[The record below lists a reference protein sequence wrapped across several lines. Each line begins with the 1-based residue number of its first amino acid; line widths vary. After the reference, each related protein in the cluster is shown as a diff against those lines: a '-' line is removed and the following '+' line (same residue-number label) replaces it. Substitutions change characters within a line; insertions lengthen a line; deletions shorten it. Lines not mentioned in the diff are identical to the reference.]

1 MCLIFRLI
9 IYQNEIMD
17 KSKVEKI
24 VYFVRHGQ
32 SEGNISP
39 VFQPLES
46 PLTDTGRKQAELIAE
61 RVSKLN
67 FEILIS
73 SPLARAKETAEKIA
87 IKTGK
92 EPELSDLFRERTK
105 PTRVAGKS
113 RDDEEASNLWDE
125 WVKSLYTSGLRA
137 EDGENFDDLI
147 IRADKALDFLKNK
160 TEKKIVVVTH
170 GFFLRTMIAR
180 VVMGESLTSVAFKSF
195 QARVSME
202 NTGLSVLTYGKTFE
216 GPAWCLWIYNDH
228 AHLAD

>member
-1 MCLIFRLI
+1 
-9 IYQNEIMD
+9 MD

-46 PLTDTGRKQAELIAE
+46 PLTEDGKKQAERIAE
-61 RVSKLN
+61 RISKLN

-73 SPLARAKETAEKIA
+73 SPLARAKETAEKISM
-87 IKTGK
+87 KTGK
-92 EPELSDLFRERTK
+92 GPEFSDLFVERTK

-113 RDDEEASNLWDE
+113 YEDEEASKLWDE
-125 WVKSLYTSGLRA
+125 WEKSLYTAGLRA

-147 IRADKALDFLKNK
+147 ARADNALSFLKNK
-160 TEKKIVVVTH
+160 TEKEIVVVTH

-180 VVMGESLTSVAFKSF
+180 VVMGESLTSMAFKNF

-216 GPAWCLWIYNDH
+216 GPAWRLWIYNDH